1 MRIGF
6 IPAGALI
13 LSTLWA
19 PAAASA
25 LPAPASQTLWISD
38 DVNTTI
44 YHVKLDGTVL
54 SSFASGSIS
63 ELALGTGAD
72 AGTLWA
78 AKEGSNLIVH
88 FDQSGQTL
96 SSFPGTAYDPAAISP
111 EGVAVDFADGTLWIV
126 DDVTDLVYHVEDDG
140 TPLGSF
146 SAQDFDP
153 AATSPQGIACDP
165 TDGTLWIADNVT
177 HRVYNLTTDGT
188 LLSSFPASAFG
199 PVTLNLQGISVDET
213 DRSLWLTARNTHLIY
228 HVSRAGVLQSTLD
241 ASVFGSLDPT
251 GVAVQLHAPMT
262 FTGLVEAIDAGLQ
275 DALITP
281 GGAKKLTHAVRQA
294 QKQFEKAHP
303 AATMAILEGFQEQ
316 VYGLMLAGDVD
327 EGFGRELLAGADS
340 LLEAVAGG

>member
-1 MRIGF
+1 MRIGL
-6 IPAGALI
+6 IACGALL
-13 LSTLWA
+13 LSSWA
-19 PAAASA
+19 SLAFA
-25 LPAPASQTLWISD
+25 LPAPAGQTLWVSD

-44 YHVKLDGTVL
+44 YHVQLDGTVL
-54 SSFASGSIS
+54 SSFPSGSIS

-88 FDQSGQTL
+88 FDKSGQTL
-96 SSFPGTAYDPAAISP
+96 SSFPGTAYDPAAVSP

-126 DDVTDLVYHVEDDG
+126 DDETDLVYHVEDDG
-140 TPLGSF
+140 TPLESF
-146 SAQDFDP
+146 STADFDA

-177 HRVYNLTTDGT
+177 HCVYNLTTEGT

-228 HVSRAGVLQSTLD
+228 HVSRAGALQSTLD
-241 ASVFGSLDPT
+241 ASVFGSFDPT

-262 FTGLVEAIDAGLQ
+262 FTGLVEAIEAGLEES
-275 DALITP
+275 LLTP
-281 GGAKKLTHAVRQA
+281 QAAKKLTHSVRQA
-294 QKQFEKAHP
+294 QKQAEKTHP
-303 AATMAILEGFQEQ
+303 AAAMAILQAFQEQ
-316 VYGLMLAGDVD
+316 VYDLMLAGHVD
-327 EGFGRELLAGADS
+327 EAFGRELLVGADS
-340 LLEAVAGG
+340 LLAELAGS